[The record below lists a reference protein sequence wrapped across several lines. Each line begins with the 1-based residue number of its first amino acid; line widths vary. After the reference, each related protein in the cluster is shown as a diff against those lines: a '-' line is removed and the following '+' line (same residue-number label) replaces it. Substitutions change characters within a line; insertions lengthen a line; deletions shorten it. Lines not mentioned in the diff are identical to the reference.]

1 MTDASREESLNR
13 MLAQAQ
19 RFAER
24 DNFIDAVARVEH
36 VLSQL
41 DGAGEGSAA
50 MRARAEGELADYRA
64 RHALWAGAIA
74 ARREATVDGAA
85 EEMARPLPLPPPGA
99 SR

>member
-36 VLSQL
+36 VLHQL
-41 DGAGEGSAA
+41 EGSGEGLAA
-50 MRARAEGELADYRA
+50 MRARAEGELSDYRA
-64 RHALWAGAIA
+64 RHAVWAEGIA
-74 ARREATVDGAA
+74 TRRKATVDGAA
-85 EEMARPLPLPPPGA
+85 EEMARPLP
-99 SR
+99 